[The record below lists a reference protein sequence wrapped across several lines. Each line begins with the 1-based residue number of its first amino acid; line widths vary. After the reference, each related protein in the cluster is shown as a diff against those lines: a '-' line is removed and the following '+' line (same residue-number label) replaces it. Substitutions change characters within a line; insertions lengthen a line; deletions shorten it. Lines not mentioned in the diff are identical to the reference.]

1 MAMTEAARQ
10 ARNAYKREWYKR
22 NPGKRRQYEETY
34 WQRRI
39 QSERQETEENGSSE
53 PMKEGEQGVY

>member
-39 QSERQETEENGSSE
+39 QSERQETEENG
-53 PMKEGEQGVY
+53 MYTGGGEHDDD